1 MLALPWQYK
10 FSNGLQLAYGQ
21 RSGLAEA
28 FHGMDKSTNDGST
41 LTNQVASDRIN
52 PNPSETGW
60 QRPSNRPR
68 MHQFA
73 ALIFSEQRAD
83 IRLATGPKL
92 QWISVERCA
101 DGRPKT
107 SQFAKL
113 ISIGKGAGNQLATG
127 LKMRQ
132 SPSRKLLTNRSRY
145 ACIFSERAAGKQA

>member
-21 RSGLAEA
+21 RCGLAEG
-28 FHGMDKSTNDGST
+28 FYGMDKSINDGRT
-41 LTNQVASDRIN
+41 LTIQVASDRLN

-60 QRPSNRPR
+60 QRPSNRPK

-73 ALIFSEQRAD
+73 ALIFSEHPAD
-83 IRLATGPKL
+83 IRLATSPKL
-92 QWISVERCA
+92 QWISRERCA
-101 DGRPKT
+101 DGRPKM

-113 ISIGKGAGNQLATG
+113 ISIGKWAGNQLATG

-132 SPSRKLLTNRSRY
+132 SPSRKLRTNRSRY
-145 ACIFSERAAGKQA
+145 ACIFSERATGKQA